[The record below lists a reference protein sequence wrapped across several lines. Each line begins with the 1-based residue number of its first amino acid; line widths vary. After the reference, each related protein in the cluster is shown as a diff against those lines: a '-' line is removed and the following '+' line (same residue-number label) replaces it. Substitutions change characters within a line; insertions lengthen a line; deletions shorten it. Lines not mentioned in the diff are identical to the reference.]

1 MRPVSTSREVGAG
14 LLAIYGEFLPPG
26 VVTSE
31 GGVYIAWM
39 ATASRKLMDEIVTA
53 RVDKDL
59 KARLIKLARKN
70 KRSPGTEARVAIR
83 NHVDAAK

>member
-1 MRPVSTSREVGAG
+1 
-14 LLAIYGEFLPPG
+14 
-26 VVTSE
+26 
-31 GGVYIAWM
+31 M